1 MLGDV
6 FADMC
11 FFAGLEIEIGNG
23 KFAGPMFIHIA
34 EEGRGD
40 NMNAAEGIRF
50 VLLRAIDESF
60 RFGLPG
66 LFVYPT
72 TEVGAFFIK

>member
-6 FADMC
+6 SANMC

-23 KFAGPMFIHIA
+23 KFTGPMFIHIA

-50 VLLRAIDESF
+50 VLLRAIDKFF

-72 TEVGAFFIK
+72 AETGTLFIK